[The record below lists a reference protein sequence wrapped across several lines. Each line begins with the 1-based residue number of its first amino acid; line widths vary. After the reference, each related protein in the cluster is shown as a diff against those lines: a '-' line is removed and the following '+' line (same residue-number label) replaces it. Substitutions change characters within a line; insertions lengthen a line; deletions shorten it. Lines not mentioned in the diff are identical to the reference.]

1 MFLSLHE
8 IHWTKNEE
16 IPNGKLHF
24 LCSVSKNNIKDI
36 NDILMIL
43 KIDINDIK
51 DFRISTLYENKVY
64 SYFVDKL
71 KFRCY
76 VRLEVFDG

>member
-1 MFLSLHE
+1 
-8 IHWTKNEE
+8 
-16 IPNGKLHF
+16 
-24 LCSVSKNNIKDI
+24 
-36 NDILMIL
+36 MIL